1 MLDYFPDNF
10 LTIIDESHIT
20 VPQIGAMFRG
30 DRARKET
37 LVNFGFRL
45 PAALDNRPLKFEE
58 FLQRTDRI
66 LYVSATPGRFEM
78 EQAQGRYH
86 EQIIRPTGLVDPV
99 IEIRPTT
106 HQVDDLLAEIRKT
119 VAHGSRTLITTLTKR
134 MAEDLSAYYKDLG
147 VKVRYLHSDIDS
159 LERSEILRDLRK
171 GVIDVLIGIN
181 LLREGLDLPEV
192 SLVAIMDADKEG
204 FLRSRSSLIQ
214 TVGRAARNAEGRV
227 IFYAD
232 QITDSMRDCID
243 ETNRRRKIQ
252 VAYNKE
258 HGITPQTIQK
268 EMQPGL
274 REIYGISSDDAH
286 KPRAAVDKILQD
298 NNVKSI
304 RELEKLI
311 QKKTKEMQ
319 KLAAELEFEKAA
331 EIRDIVAALKDTL
344 LTTMEQ
350 NEGSS

>member
-1 MLDYFPDNF
+1 
-10 LTIIDESHIT
+10 
-20 VPQIGAMFRG
+20 
-30 DRARKET
+30 
-37 LVNFGFRL
+37 
-45 PAALDNRPLKFEE
+45 
-58 FLQRTDRI
+58 
-66 LYVSATPGRFEM
+66 
-78 EQAQGRYH
+78 
-86 EQIIRPTGLVDPV
+86 
-99 IEIRPTT
+99 
-106 HQVDDLLAEIRKT
+106 
-119 VAHGSRTLITTLTKR
+119 